1 MIGYSSTRLLRS
13 GLISFRIEG
22 RSLTSKRVRDC
33 RPVQTDIM
41 SHTQTITLSYSPQ
54 ATTVHLLSQRGDGLS
69 TTENKNK
76 TTNIWLFSLGTVLS
90 DRASGLTKLMKIRK
104 EKKKLG
110 DPCTVNG
117 SVSAGFQSAPGNFTD
132 NITSYRAERLFT
144 EIPSCSFCLEWQLA
158 DSHCSMAQG
167 CSSLT
172 YFDGIFGSRHSVPA
186 LALGCG
192 LLSTFTHSY
201 FLFFFFK
208 KEELISFRHLHS
220 YPHYME
226 DPLCVLPQQ
235 QGTDRKKSRD
245 WTEINNSLTP
255 NWSWAAHLWGHFI
268 INIST

>member
-186 LALGCG
+186 LCTCTCTWLWLALHIHS
-192 LLSTFTHSY
+192 LLFP
-201 FLFFFFK
+201 FLFFLK
-208 KEELISFRHLHS
+208 KKNWFRLGICTVIHTIWRT
-220 YPHYME
+220 HYVYC
-226 DPLCVLPQQ
+226 PSS
-235 QGTDRKKSRD
+235 KA
-245 WTEINNSLTP
+245 LTGRR
-255 NWSWAAHLWGHFI
+255 AGI
-268 INIST
+268 GQR